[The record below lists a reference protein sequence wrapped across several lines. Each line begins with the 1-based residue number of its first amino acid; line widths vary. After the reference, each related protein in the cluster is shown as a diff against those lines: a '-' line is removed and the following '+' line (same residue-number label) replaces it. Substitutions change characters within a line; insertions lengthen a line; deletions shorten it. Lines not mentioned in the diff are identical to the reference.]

1 MIDLKEIELALSPVL
16 KKKQEACQVHSLFNH
31 QYPIGIGVSDKLY
44 VFQEQSGGYQY
55 KATVSMP
62 MEIQEGTKA
71 AFSVDNFEECCCII
85 TPSCLKESNFYATI
99 LHEFV
104 HCYQDRTCEQ
114 ALKGQLEIYQR
125 AISSHDYMWEINH
138 AYPYTN
144 PDYIELIQNISSLDY
159 HQIQNALSNLK
170 SILEANH
177 YEYMIWQIWKEGF
190 ARFIENK
197 ILHMN
202 GIIENDGGNELV
214 SPSRTSLYFIGDRIW
229 RQLELQ
235 NTDLIEDIE
244 KVFPILEGNLSLTTA

>member
-1 MIDLKEIELALSPVL
+1 MNFKEIELALSPVL
-16 KKKQEACQVHSLFNH
+16 KKKQEACLVHSLFNY

-55 KATVSMP
+55 KATVTLP
-62 MEIQEGTKA
+62 MEIKEGTEA
-71 AFSVDNFEECCCII
+71 AFRIDDFGDCYCII
-85 TPSCLKESNFYATI
+85 TLSCLDDSNFYATI

-125 AISSHDYMWEINH
+125 AFSSQDYMWEINH
-138 AYPYTN
+138 DFPYTN
-144 PDYIELIQNISSLDY
+144 PDYIKFIQNISRLDY
-159 HQIQNALSNLK
+159 HEILKALSNLK
-170 SILEANH
+170 SRLEAIH

-197 ILHMN
+197 ILRVN
-202 GIIENDGGNELV
+202 EINENDGGNELENLN
-214 SPSRTSLYFIGDRIW
+214 RTSLYFIGDRIW

-235 NTDLIEDIE
+235 DPTLIEDIE
-244 KVFPILEGNLSLTTA
+244 RAFDVLKIPVEVL